1 MAITPMPSDQ
11 SPKRV
16 RTANPLEKTCLSHLD
31 HEENWKILRHER
43 PTESTELGWK
53 PFAPIFRI
61 NFILFSLVL
70 GIAFVA
76 VELGSGSS
84 RAELLSDAPIGSAIV
99 VFISGGMAA
108 YVMALYRTAWNRRA
122 KLWE

>member
-1 MAITPMPSDQ
+1 MDSNS

-43 PTESTELGWK
+43 PAESSVLGWK
-53 PFAPIFRI
+53 PFVPIFRI
-61 NFILFSLVL
+61 NFILFAIVL
-70 GIAFVA
+70 GITFVA
-76 VELGSGSS
+76 IELGSGSS
-84 RAELLSDAPIGSAIV
+84 RAELLADAPLGTLVIG
-99 VFISGGMAA
+99 FIAGGMAA
-108 YVMALYRTAWNRRA
+108 YVMSLYRTAWNRRA